1 MTRSAVDQ
9 TRRLQKLNDG
19 VAELETRL
27 KALPI
32 NELEKFLAFQTLNE
46 AITRGK
52 SGLKVGDTEREFFLT
67 GFQVM
72 IEEDFDLADM
82 APCWRAY

>member
-1 MTRSAVDQ
+1 M
-9 TRRLQKLNDG
+9 
-19 VAELETRL
+19 

-46 AITRGK
+46 AITHGK

-72 IEEDFDLADM
+72 FEEDFGLADM